1 MSTRTIPAT
10 QQHSI
15 PDRLP
20 LPESGENGTTES
32 NTNGIRYGNCHGS
45 ISFGHIDEYGTVTSS
60 FLAQGSDARQSI
72 CLDETGIRKG
82 WISMT
87 APGNFSVSCGE
98 DKKEEEDSLCLFAE
112 NGNIIINAGNGKIRM
127 EADDIEII
135 SRGVGTSKGNIR
147 LTASETVEINSKK
160 FIADIKSSYKIA
172 TAGIGEIVANSQLQ
186 IYSSLIRGV
195 TDACSKKDSKNNHQR
210 IQRKF
215 NNVV

>member
-1 MSTRTIPAT
+1 MS
-10 QQHSI
+10 QNKHSV

-20 LPESGENGTTES
+20 KNSSTSRNAES
-32 NTNGIRYGNCHGS
+32 NTNGIRYGNSHGS
-45 ISFGHIDEYGTVTSS
+45 IAFGHIDEYGIVTSS

-98 DKKEEEDSLCLFAE
+98 DKEEAEDSLCLYAE

-135 SRGVGTSKGNIR
+135 SRGVGTSKGNI
-147 LTASETVEINSKK
+147 LLKATETVEIESKK
-160 FIADIKSSYKIA
+160 FIANASSLYKIV
-172 TAGIGEIVANSQLQ
+172 TSGIGEIVANSQLQ

-195 TDACSKKDSKNNHQR
+195 TDACATKDSKNNHQR
-210 IQRKF
+210 IQRKY
-215 NNVV
+215 NNIV

>member
-1 MSTRTIPAT
+1 MT
-10 QQHSI
+10 QNKHSV

-20 LPESGENGTTES
+20 KNSSTSRNAES

-45 ISFGHIDEYGTVTSS
+45 ISFGHIDEYGVVTSS

-98 DKKEEEDSLCLFAE
+98 DKEEAEDSLCLYAE
-112 NGNIIINAGNGKIRM
+112 NGNIIINAGNGRIRM

-135 SRGVGTSKGNIR
+135 SRGVGTSKGNI
-147 LTASETVEINSKK
+147 LMKATETVEIESKK
-160 FIADIKSSYKIA
+160 FIANAISEYKIV
-172 TAGIGEIVANSQLQ
+172 TPGIGEIVANSQLQ

-195 TDACSKKDSKNNHQR
+195 TDACATKDSKNNHQR
-210 IQRKF
+210 IQRKY
-215 NNVV
+215 NNIA

>member
-1 MSTRTIPAT
+1 MS
-10 QQHSI
+10 QNKHSV

-20 LPESGENGTTES
+20 KNSSTSRNAES
-32 NTNGIRYGNCHGS
+32 NTNGIRYGNSHGS
-45 ISFGHIDEYGTVTSS
+45 ISFGHIDEYGIVTSS

-72 CLDETGIRKG
+72 CLDETGKRKG

-98 DKKEEEDSLCLFAE
+98 DKEEAEDTLCLFAE

-135 SRGVGTSKGNIR
+135 SRGVGTSKGNI
-147 LTASETVEINSKK
+147 LLKATETVEIDAKK
-160 FIADIKSSYKIA
+160 FIANASSLYKIV
-172 TAGIGEIVANSQLQ
+172 TSGQGEIVANSQLQ

-195 TDACSKKDSKNNHQR
+195 TDACATKDSKNNHQR
-210 IQRKF
+210 IQRKY